1 MIMSSPE
8 YIVDGQLEHNAEHCN
23 HQILF
28 KTIRSL
34 YNNACSGLSLI
45 YVSATNYTDE
55 HILVTLADL
64 PGCCL
69 KYRKHVGPWKE
80 FLFSLGV
87 YISADLRR
95 ETHTEHI
102 ISKPV
107 SRYIYQNC

>member
-1 MIMSSPE
+1 MSSPE

-95 ETHTEHI
+95 ETYTEHI

-107 SRYIYQNC
+107 SRYI